1 MHGLLAISALHY
13 AHTHPD
19 ERQSFIRESTYHQ
32 DRALEFFL
40 ANLMSIDDGNREPFF
55 ILAIF
60 IFMLETWFIAH
71 PQNAAEPATLESVFR
86 SFVLVQGRHTVT
98 PRT

>member
-40 ANLMSIDDGNREPFF
+40 IKLTAINDDNRESLF

-60 IFMLETWFIAH
+60 IFMLETWLIGH
-71 PQNAAEPATLESVFR
+71 SQNLAEPATLDSVIR
-86 SFVLVQGRHTVT
+86 SFALVQGRRMVA
-98 PRT
+98 